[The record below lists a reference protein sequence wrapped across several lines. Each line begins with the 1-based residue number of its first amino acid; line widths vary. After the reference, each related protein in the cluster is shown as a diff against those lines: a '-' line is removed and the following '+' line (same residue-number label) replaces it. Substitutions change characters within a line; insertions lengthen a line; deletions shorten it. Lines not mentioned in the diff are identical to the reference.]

1 MVTVDYVENEIKS
14 ILKAHGE
21 LSAAFITRFLHERG
35 VDCTR
40 QKVERVL
47 RSMVDRGI
55 LEAFY
60 WDGNKR
66 KHYRVR

>member
-55 LEAFY
+55 L
-60 WDGNKR
+60 
-66 KHYRVR
+66 